1 MFVEAVRASG
11 LDATLDGDGP
21 FTVLVP
27 TDEAFAALP
36 AGTLDALLANRT
48 LLAAVLSHH
57 VAAGE
62 FDAANLSAAREVRM
76 LEGEPV
82 PVTVGPDGRLELGG
96 ATVNSTD
103 VRAGNGLIHVID
115 AVLLPPGALPT
126 PTPVASA
133 PSTLVA
139 DPTPMGSGTTIARPD
154 LGTPAAS
161 PATTDGTPTP

>member
-1 MFVEAVRASG
+1 MDRLRCPILIQIADRDSVAPAAAARAAAWRAKGRVEVR
-11 LDATLDGDGP
+11 
-21 FTVLVP
+21 V
-27 TDEAFAALP
+27 
-36 AGTLDALLANRT
+36 
-48 LLAAVLSHH
+48 
-57 VAAGE
+57 
-62 FDAANLSAAREVRM
+62 DAANLSAAREVRM

-96 ATVNSTD
+96 ATENSTD